1 MSHPI
6 RGRNARSIRS
16 KIRVAQRYGA
26 WLSVALMLAAPI
38 GCKETEADDAKAS
51 RATPP
56 KVNLP
61 PSPKMVEPRFVEK
74 YADGSYTVAGLIAGR
89 AKLMGKEV
97 KLKGFVKEIHRC
109 SPDELQCDP
118 PKHAVLVDDLTRP
131 RSRLVV
137 IGDDDTRFSAL
148 VQGEAVVLEGFYQQT
163 DPGGLFVRMEGL
175 LVLVRSAPEFRRE
188 APGGED
194 AAAEGATEGADKAE
208 SEAADPDSGKS
219 GDDDA
224 APAKAAEKPAP

>member
-1 MSHPI
+1 M
-6 RGRNARSIRS
+6 
-16 KIRVAQRYGA
+16 
-26 WLSVALMLAAPI
+26 LMVAAPI
-38 GCKETEADDAKAS
+38 GCADTEADDPKAS
-51 RATPP
+51 RPAPP

-74 YADGSYTVAGLIAGR
+74 YADGSYTVAGLIAGQS
-89 AKLMGKEV
+89 KLMGKEV

-137 IGDDDTRFSAL
+137 IGDDDTSFSTL

-175 LVLVRSAPEFRRE
+175 LVLVRKPPEFHRE

-194 AAAEGATEGADKAE
+194 STPDGTDPAAPKAPDADSEKAVNDE
-208 SEAADPDSGKS
+208 
-219 GDDDA
+219 A
-224 APAKAAEKPAP
+224 APAKAAVKPAP